1 MKEVYKGKTIK
12 IKRDYDNGYINV
24 VSVTNDFGAIPFEIT
39 RSPTANCQIS
49 ALGNIEVLF
58 SCMIYI
64 DDVDLACLF
73 QEFYNIA
80 HKPLIMIDIHPD
92 FISVEKYNLSVLLKR
107 VNIHSEHTL
116 SIYHQTQFEST
127 NGNDRCF
134 IWLKYE

>member
-1 MKEVYKGKTIK
+1 MKEIYKGKTIK

-24 VSVTNDFGAIPFEIT
+24 ISNDFGVITFEIT
-39 RSPTANCQIS
+39 RSPTSNCQIC

-58 SCMIYI
+58 SCMKYI

-73 QEFYNIA
+73 EEFYNIA
-80 HKPLIMIDIHPD
+80 HRPLMMIDIAPI
-92 FISVEKYNLSVLLKR
+92 FIERENYNLSVLLKR
-107 VNIHSEHTL
+107 VNIHNEHTL
-116 SIYHQTQFEST
+116 SIHHQTQFEST